1 MEYLISLVF
10 MLFLTLTMISLYLF
24 SFRNIK
30 RKYEFIKRKKRLDK
44 KKVLKFYLYTQ
55 GFFLLCKL
63 GNDMHWI
70 LVFLFPILLMMMLV
84 SFYFIID
91 NSENINKDIDYNS
104 EEYKQFEKQENR
116 DKKINKILKW

>member
-1 MEYLISLVF
+1 MS
-10 MLFLTLTMISLYLF
+10 FLTLTMISLYLV

-30 RKYEFIKRKKRLDK
+30 SKYEFIKRKKRLDK

-84 SFYFIID
+84 SFYFIIH